1 MIVSFANKLAED
13 LFEDRNSKVIRS
25 FPHELLRIARRK
37 ILYLH
42 DAAEL
47 SDLKVPPGNKLEA
60 LKGSLVGFHSIRIN
74 DQWRVVFKWNNG
86 NAEQVSV
93 IDYH

>member
-13 LFEDRNSKVIRS
+13 LFEDKNSKEVRS
-25 FPHELLRIARRK
+25 FPNELLRSARRK

-47 SDLKVPPGNKLEA
+47 VDLKVPPGNKLEA
-60 LKGSLVGFHSIRIN
+60 LKGDRTGFHSIRIN
-74 DQWRVVFKWNNG
+74 NQWRLIFRWNNG
-86 NAEQVSV
+86 NAEDVSV
-93 IDYH
+93 EDYH

>member
-13 LFEDRNSKVIRS
+13 LFDDKNSKEVRS
-25 FPHELLRIARRK
+25 FPSELHRVARRK

-47 SDLKVPPGNKLEA
+47 VDLKVPPGNKLEA
-60 LKGSLVGFHSIRIN
+60 LKGDRAGFHSIRIN
-74 DQWRVVFKWNNG
+74 DQWRLIFRWNNG
-86 NAEQVSV
+86 NAEDVSV
-93 IDYH
+93 EDYH